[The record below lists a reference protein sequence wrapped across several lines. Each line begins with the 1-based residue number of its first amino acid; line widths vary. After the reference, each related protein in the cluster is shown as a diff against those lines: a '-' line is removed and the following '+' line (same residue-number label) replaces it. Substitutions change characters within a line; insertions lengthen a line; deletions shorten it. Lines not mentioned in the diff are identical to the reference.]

1 MKNKHFGIY
10 FRNEQQL
17 IALLVSHF
25 SSKED
30 KEKARAIGKAIFNDK
45 HHPSSEKLIEM
56 TEFFKQFFTEAYN
69 GYGKLFPFYLM
80 KIKEEGVSSTD
91 KETFAE
97 TIICFLQH
105 ICIDIQVE

>member
-30 KEKARAIGKAIFNDK
+30 KEKARAIGKTN
-45 HHPSSEKLIEM
+45 
-56 TEFFKQFFTEAYN
+56 
-69 GYGKLFPFYLM
+69 
-80 KIKEEGVSSTD
+80 
-91 KETFAE
+91 
-97 TIICFLQH
+97 IILRRKN
-105 ICIDIQVE
+105 